1 MLLNPSSGIIWCAL
15 PPAGIARSNTAS
27 VLGGDYALTGTAAQP
42 EAQPVAQG
50 GAYRLQGGFWVA
62 APVALGDALFADDFE
77 D

>member
-1 MLLNPSSGIIWCAL
+1 MLLW
-15 PPAGIARSNTAS
+15 PAFAS
-27 VLGGDYALTGTAAQP
+27 AGDYVLNRHSLDAGGGHASGGDYALTGTAAQP